1 MKYIISESRLED
13 IFEKYMDSNF
23 DLKYNP
29 KTREFRS
36 RVGEPFGDLIK
47 GRFYYGS
54 YSMEYFLN
62 VMFGDITNDLLDD
75 YLRKRFPDIGIKGV
89 EWWPPLLKKFLSI
102 YEYEIYYKWE

>member
-1 MKYIISESRLED
+1 MKYIISEGRLED
-13 IFEKYMDSNF
+13 LFEKYMNSNF

-29 KTREFRS
+29 KTHEFRS
-36 RVGEPFGDLIK
+36 RVGESFGDLIK

-54 YSMEYFLN
+54 YSTEYYLN

-89 EWWPPLLKKFLSI
+89 E
-102 YEYEIYYKWE
+102 

>member
-1 MKYIISESRLED
+1 MNMKYIISESRLDD

-29 KTREFRS
+29 TTKEFRS

-75 YLRKRFPDIGIKGV
+75 YLRKRFPDIGLRGV
-89 EWWPPLLKKFLSI
+89 E
-102 YEYEIYYKWE
+102 